1 MFSKGSMWM
10 MSRDSN
16 FSFWLG
22 NWTKSRCGK
31 TGGSGRVGFR
41 SDRVNRVAC
50 QVGSRDGLS
59 LPVFFKQVFFF
70 FFEIDAIYQLFLNS
84 LTLIRFSLVILLPLT
99 DYY

>member
-31 TGGSGRVGFR
+31 MDRSSRVRVG
-41 SDRVNRVAC
+41 SIESQVNRVMGR
-50 QVGSRDGLS
+50 VKLTRI
-59 LPVFFKQVFFF
+59 FRTFFF
-70 FFEIDAIYQLFLNS
+70 F
-84 LTLIRFSLVILLPLT
+84 
-99 DYY
+99 

>member
-31 TGGSGRVGFR
+31 TVGSSRVRVG
-41 SDRVNRVAC
+41 SIESLINRVTR
-50 QVGSRDGLS
+50 QVKLTRI
-59 LPVFFKQVFFF
+59 FRTFFF
-70 FFEIDAIYQLFLNS
+70 FKIDAICQLNLSS
-84 LTLIRFSLVILLPLT
+84 LTMIRFSLVILLPLT
-99 DYY
+99 NYH

>member
-31 TGGSGRVGFR
+31 TVGSSRVRVG
-41 SDRVNRVAC
+41 SIESLINRVTR
-50 QVGSRDGLS
+50 QVKLTRIFRT
-59 LPVFFKQVFFF
+59 FF
-70 FFEIDAIYQLFLNS
+70 LFLNRCNLS
-84 LTLIRFSLVILLPLT
+84 IESEFLNY
-99 DYY
+99 D